1 MEYEKVI
8 EAVKKV
14 IHDKGMKQCVVA
26 ERAGFSESEF
36 SNMLNAHGNPLIANR
51 MHMEFAKEM
60 RGFHLKHEKQDVEE
74 NVENMAKAI
83 AHILSNLKEER

>member
-36 SNMLNAHGNPLIANR
+36 SNMLNGRKLLRITC
-51 MHMEFAKEM
+51 
-60 RGFHLKHEKQDVEE
+60 
-74 NVENMAKAI
+74 
-83 AHILSNLKEER
+83 